1 MQANQSNKEKDP
13 TSEQSFGFLGL
24 IRNIMM
30 ESSRLNIFTVLVILN
45 QIWTSGGED
54 SEIKILTRPQT
65 FQRAINSNITLPCSV
80 HNLDGSVV
88 TWSKDGQ
95 VISADNFKVLKDSRI
110 TVSHL
115 PNRGVSITIHGLKV
129 SDSGSY
135 DCALNLKSHVVNVVH
150 TLQIEVPPK
159 IHNLHPLN
167 GSITVR
173 SGSRVRL
180 ECRASGQPPP
190 SIYWSRKHNQPFP
203 WGSAGNLTVPGE
215 VLMMTNITRAY
226 SGDYMCSADNGVG
239 GFPVRESIT
248 LDVLYPPEVYI
259 ERPWVHAARG
269 KTVTL
274 VCRVYSNPL
283 ARVLWYKDTM
293 KLIEGDRIHMANVG
307 NTYKLSIADIKISD
321 YGRYF
326 CRASNL
332 LEREVNGV
340 VELTGAPSVPMVV
353 GSHSSSHV
361 YSYDL
366 MWQVESHYQL
376 RQHEAVFWPTRLDPM
391 VDSGKPPRSGQTKR
405 IPSVVLSGEDYT
417 YNLKGLSNNTYYN
430 VVIRSQNKFGWS
442 PYSQPFTFQTLDKEK
457 ASMKLQ
463 NKQDIAVFKGEGPL
477 KSEPVVSS
485 AVVLTSQLLPKL
497 LLLLFLFFF
506 NRIQDLQGL
515 LRISV

>member
-1 MQANQSNKEKDP
+1 M
-13 TSEQSFGFLGL
+13 GL
-24 IRNIMM
+24 KH
-30 ESSRLNIFTVLVILN
+30 SLVTLTVILT

-54 SEIKILTRPQT
+54 SQIRILTKPQT
-65 FQRAINSNITLPCSV
+65 FQRAIDSNITLPCAV

-110 TVSHL
+110 TVDHL
-115 PNRGVSITIHGLKV
+115 PNKGVSITIRGLRV
-129 SDSGSY
+129 EDSGAY
-135 DCALNLKSHVVNVVH
+135 HCALNLKSHVVKVVH

-190 SIYWSRKHNQPFP
+190 SIYWSRQHNQPFP
-203 WGSAGNLTVPGE
+203 WGLGGNLTVPGE
-215 VLMMTNITRAY
+215 VLMMTNISRAFT
-226 SGDYMCSADNGVG
+226 GDYMCTADNGVG
-239 GFPVRESIT
+239 HFPVRESIT
-248 LDVLYPPEVYI
+248 LDVLYPPEVYV
-259 ERPWVHAARG
+259 ETAWVHAAQEE
-269 KTVTL
+269 TVTL
-274 VCRVYSNPL
+274 ICRVYSNPV

-293 KLIEGDRIHMANVG
+293 KLIEGERIHMSSVG
-307 NTYKLSIADIKISD
+307 NTFKLSIAQVSSQD
-321 YGRYF
+321 YGDYY
-326 CRASNL
+326 CRATNL
-332 LEREVNGV
+332 LERDVNQV
-340 VELTGAPSVPMVV
+340 VHLTGAPSVPKVR

-366 MWQVESHYQL
+366 VWSVDSAYQL
-376 RQHEAVFWPTRLDPM
+376 RQHEAVFWPSHVAISPGDQR
-391 VDSGKPPRSGQTKR
+391 PPKNAQSSKR
-405 IPSVVLSGEDYT
+405 IPALPPVGETLT

-442 PYSQPFTFQTLDKEK
+442 PYSEAFTFQTLDKEK

-463 NKQDIAVFKGEGPL
+463 NKQVITVFKGEGPL

-485 AVVLTSQLLPKL
+485 GHLPHIILSPLKL
-497 LLLLFLFFF
+497 LLLSLFLS
-506 NRIQDLQGL
+506 NNLINHL
-515 LRISV
+515 L

>member
-1 MQANQSNKEKDP
+1 
-13 TSEQSFGFLGL
+13 
-24 IRNIMM
+24 M